1 MNKKTT
7 ILILFFSVLLV
18 EIYGQ
23 NQYVTSDSI
32 QYIGN
37 GILFKGITYKKTND
51 IRNILL
57 KSTNPEVASLVESY
71 QSNKSTASVLAFVG
85 GFGMGWSLGG
95 LIAKKDFNT
104 GLFAGGAAVAILGIV
119 LDGSANSKLKSAI
132 SSYNRNLLDKKV
144 SFIPIF
150 YQSDNQQM
158 NLGLAIN
165 F

>member
-1 MNKKTT
+1 MNKN
-7 ILILFFSVLLV
+7 LLFILFFLV
-18 EIYGQ
+18 VSIVKTYGQ
-23 NQYVTSDSI
+23 NQDSTADSI

-37 GILFKGITYKKTND
+37 GILFNGITYKKTND

-57 KSTNPEVASLVESY
+57 KSSNPEVASLVESY

-104 GLFAGGAAVAILGIV
+104 GLFVGGAAVAILGIV

-132 SSYNRNLLDKKV
+132 SSYNRNLPNKKV

-150 YQSDNQQM
+150 YQGDNQQM

>member
-1 MNKKTT
+1 MNKKITF
-7 ILILFFSVLLV
+7 LILFLSVLIV
-18 EIYGQ
+18 KTYGQ
-23 NQYVTSDSI
+23 NQDSTADSI

-51 IRNILL
+51 IRNIIL
-57 KSTNPEVASLVESY
+57 KNPNQEVASLVHSY
-71 QSNKSTASVLAFVG
+71 QSNKGTASVLAFIG

-119 LDGSANSKLKSAI
+119 LDGSANNQLKKAI
-132 SSYNRNLLDKKV
+132 SSYNSNLLNKKV
-144 SFIPIF
+144 SLVPIF